1 VLAQLLAPTVE
12 QAKTSVE
19 FEVVDL
25 VSTWWRCEQRPSFS
39 KCYFDLKKRFE
50 KREIHLP
57 TWARGDK
64 HDGKS

>member
-39 KCYFDLKKRFE
+39 KSYFE
-50 KREIHLP
+50 KKI
-57 TWARGDK
+57 
-64 HDGKS
+64 